1 MSNKTSQHI
10 LSTSAN
16 LLGFCLFVITAFHVT
31 KYSAQTLIDEFTSG
45 ISFILAASCI
55 FSFLSLR
62 AEEDDV
68 TKRLETIAEYLF
80 FGALVGI
87 VIIILLISVRVLR

>member
-16 LLGFCLFVITAFHVT
+16 LLGFCLFVITSFHVT
-31 KYSAQTLIDEFTSG
+31 QYSAQTLIDEFTSG
-45 ISFILAASCI
+45 ISLILAASCI

-62 AEEDDV
+62 SQEDHD
-68 TKRLETIAEYLF
+68 TKRLETAAEYLF
-80 FGALVGI
+80 FAALIGI
-87 VIIILLISVRVLR
+87 VIIIVLITLRVLR

>member
-16 LLGFCLFVITAFHVT
+16 LLGFCLFVITSFHVT
-31 KYSAQTLIDEFTSG
+31 KYSAQTLIDEFAAG
-45 ISFILAASCI
+45 IGFILSASCI

-62 AEEDDV
+62 AEADNV
-68 TKRLETIAEYLF
+68 TKRLETVAEFLF
-80 FGALVGI
+80 FAALVGI
-87 VIIILLISVRVLR
+87 FIIILLITLRVLR